1 MSSVILKM
9 LSSRPAVDMTM
20 HHKRDVGNTAKFGV
34 FVSKKCLDLPK
45 TDYRNDRNRGF
56 TEHSMRIDMP
66 YFSAAHNF

>member
-20 HHKRDVGNTAKFGV
+20 RVKQGCGNTAKYDILV
-34 FVSKKCLDLPK
+34 AKKCLDAP
-45 TDYRNDRNRGF
+45 TADQRHRGF
-56 TEHSMRIDMP
+56 SEHSMNIDIP